1 MVAKYWFPATF
12 FATSFSIYH
21 PVIFGILI
29 GFCIVSYA
37 RGNLQMP
44 SVDLEH
50 ARIFHMVWTATKL
63 MAVQLMGLNVLVLQ
77 VLAIQEGF
85 RCTMASHCKSLL
97 CYLFLYLLGI
107 RLY

>member
-29 GFCIVSYA
+29 GFCMVSYA

-63 MAVQLMGLNVLVLQ
+63 MAVQLMGLNALVLQ